1 MADAPPSRPRRIP
14 AFVVSLALVA
24 GAGAAGLNVAVRRTV
39 GSVTRAAD
47 ATESLSPSNGRF
59 VNYLLVGSD
68 SREGASESDADF
80 AVVGD
85 EGDVSGRRS
94 DTLMILHHDLG
105 SGTLS
110 LLSVPRD
117 LWVKIGDGEKSQ
129 RVNTAYQLG
138 RDVLVRTVQNALG
151 IPVHHYL
158 EVDFRG
164 FKTIVD
170 AVGGVEVC
178 VEHLSRDRN
187 TGLYLRPGCRR
198 LDGVRA
204 LAYARSRKFE
214 ERIGDEWVRDGTGD
228 LGRATRQRAFV
239 GALARSAVSGI
250 ADNPFR
256 AGLAASEG
264 LSALVTDEELN
275 LVAMV
280 RSLAPSMAGGV
291 GSFSLPVVFD
301 RVGEASV
308 LRLGEGSDAVLAFF
322 AGEGPAPAQDGE
334 DPEEPAEG

>member
-1 MADAPPSRPRRIP
+1 MSDAPPNRTGRAI
-14 AFVVSLALVA
+14 AGLVALAIVA
-24 GAGAAGLNVAVRRTV
+24 GAGATGMNLAVRRAM

-47 ATESLSPSNGRF
+47 ATESLTPLNGQF

-68 SREGASESDADF
+68 SREGASESDEDF

-94 DTLMILHHDLG
+94 DTLMVLHHDLAT
-105 SGTLS
+105 GTLS
-110 LLSVPRD
+110 LLSIPRD
-117 LWVKIGDGEKSQ
+117 LWVKIGNGDSSQ
-129 RVNTAYQLG
+129 RVNTAYQEG
-138 RDVLVRTVQNALG
+138 RDVLVRTVQNSLG

-187 TGLYLRPGCRR
+187 TGLYLRAGCHR

-214 ERIGDEWVRDGTGD
+214 ERINDEWVRDGTGD
-228 LGRATRQRAFV
+228 LGRASRQRGFV
-239 GALARSAVSGI
+239 EALARSAATGV
-250 ADNPFR
+250 ADNPFQ
-256 AGLAASEG
+256 AGIAANEG
-264 LSALVTDEELN
+264 LSALVVDDRLD
-275 LVAMV
+275 LVSMM
-280 RSLAPSMAGGV
+280 RSLLPSMASGV
-291 GSFSLPVVFD
+291 GSYSLPVVFD

-308 LRLGEGSDAVLAFF
+308 LRLGKGSDAVLAFF
-322 AGEGPAPAQDGE
+322 AGAGPAPRQND
-334 DPEEPAEG
+334 DQPDEPVEG

>member
-1 MADAPPSRPRRIP
+1 MADAPPRRSGRVL
-14 AFVVSLALVA
+14 AFVVSLAAVA

-39 GSVTRAAD
+39 ASVTRAAD
-47 ATESLSPSNGRF
+47 ATESLSPSNGAF

-94 DTLMILHHDLG
+94 DTLMVLHHDLRA
-105 SGTLS
+105 GTLS
-110 LLSVPRD
+110 LLSIPRD
-117 LWVKIGDGEKSQ
+117 LWVRIGNGDKSQ
-129 RVNTAYQLG
+129 RVNTAYQEG

-164 FKTIVD
+164 FKTIVN

-187 TGLYLRPGCRR
+187 TGLFLRPGCRR

-228 LGRATRQRAFV
+228 LGRAKRQRGFV
-239 GALARSAVSGI
+239 EALARSAASGI

-256 AGLAASEG
+256 AGLAANEG
-264 LSALVTDEELN
+264 LSALVADEQLD
-275 LVAMV
+275 LVAML
-280 RSLAPSMAGGV
+280 RSLGPSMARGV
-291 GSFSLPVVFD
+291 GSYSIPVVFD

-308 LRLGEGSDAVLAFF
+308 LRLGKGSDAVLAYF
-322 AGEGPAPAQDGE
+322 AGDGPAPEQDGQE
-334 DPEEPAEG
+334 PTDPAEG

>member
-1 MADAPPSRPRRIP
+1 MSDAAPRRSGRVT
-14 AFVVSLALVA
+14 AFLVALAIAA

-47 ATESLSPSNGRF
+47 ATESLSPVDGRF

-94 DTLMILHHDLG
+94 DTLMVLHHDLAAG
-105 SGTLS
+105 RLS
-110 LLSVPRD
+110 LLSIPRD
-117 LWVKIGDGEKSQ
+117 LWVKIGNGDNSQ
-129 RVNTAYQLG
+129 RINTAYQEG

-151 IPVHHYL
+151 IPIHHYL

-228 LGRATRQRAFV
+228 LGRATRQRGFV
-239 GALARSAVSGI
+239 AALAKSAVSGV

-256 AGLAASEG
+256 AGVAASEG
-264 LSALVTDEELN
+264 LSALVADEQLD
-275 LVAMV
+275 LVAML
-280 RSLAPSMAGGV
+280 RSIAPAMPGGV
-291 GSFSLPVVFD
+291 GSYSIPVVFD

-308 LRLGEGSDAVLAFF
+308 LRLGKGSDAVLAFF
-322 AGEGPAPAQDGE
+322 AGEGPAPQMDGAE
-334 DPEEPAEG
+334 VEEPAEG